1 MSPISFRA
9 FLRPASSSFSFSRRL
24 TPGPLALVLLGGL
37 SACDKPQPP
46 APKPAPVAQD
56 AGPAAPAVPPE
67 VTLLVTGGVGG
78 QLLPTGEGD
87 QLKGGAA
94 EILGR
99 WVAEE
104 KHCPTPLAEGQPECK
119 DAGTLVLSTGDN
131 WNGPALSSFFL
142 GETTS
147 AVMRRL
153 GYAAS
158 ALGNHELDFG
168 REQFLKNATIG
179 GFPFLA
185 ANLRVKDEALAKDFK
200 VPAFQVFERR
210 GLKVGVVGLAS
221 TKTVSAAMAGRAEG
235 LELIGYEEALT
246 AAVPQAQ
253 AAGADV
259 LVVVADACPSELQ
272 PIVEKHA
279 DWKLALVVG
288 GGRCAQ
294 PFETAKVGETA
305 IASISRGL
313 DKYLRAHITFD
324 AKKPAGQKV
333 SALDTKLIAV
343 PAGAGAPAP
352 DSQTA
357 QIINGFKQQLDQRLG
372 EQIGFSKK
380 GLKQDSKEM
389 VRWIAGSM
397 REVLGTDA
405 AVLNKKG
412 LRQDLP
418 PGPITLGS
426 IYSVLPFENSL
437 VIAKVK
443 GGDLAQQLANPEAVI
458 SGFTAA
464 GKNKFKDSKGKPLD
478 PKREYTVAT
487 VEYLYFGGDGF
498 GFDKLDA
505 EPTETGMAWQTPV
518 IDWTKQKGFTEAKP
532 LEKALP
538 K

>member
-9 FLRPASSSFSFSRRL
+9 FVPESSSSSSLRRRA
-24 TPGPLALVLLGGL
+24 PGALALALLGGL
-37 SACDKPQPP
+37 AACEKPTPP
-46 APKPAPVAQD
+46 PPPVQAPKD
-56 AGPAAPAVPPE
+56 AAPAAPVVPPE

-78 QLLPTGEGD
+78 QLLPVGEGE

-94 EILGR
+94 EILGQ

-104 KHCPTPLAEGQPECK
+104 KHCPTPLSQGQAECK
-119 DAGTLVLSTGDN
+119 DPGTLVLSTGDN
-131 WNGPALSSFFL
+131 WNGPAISSFFV

-158 ALGNHELDFG
+158 ALGNHELDYG
-168 REQFLKNATIG
+168 REQFTKNVAIG

-185 ANLRVKDEALAKDFK
+185 ANLKVKDAALAKDFQ

-221 TKTVSAAMAGRAEG
+221 GKTVTAAMAGRADG

-246 AAVPQAQ
+246 GAIPQAQ
-253 AAGADV
+253 SAGADV
-259 LVVVADACPSELQ
+259 LVVVADACPSELK
-272 PIVEKHA
+272 PLVEKHA
-279 DWKLALVVG
+279 DWKLTLVVG

-294 PFETAKVGETA
+294 PFETAKVGETS
-305 IASISRGL
+305 IVSISRGL
-313 DKYLRAHITFD
+313 DKYLRAHVTFD
-324 AKKPAGQKV
+324 PKKPAGQKV
-333 SALDTKLIAV
+333 TALDTKLIAV

-357 QIINGFKQQLDQRLG
+357 QIINGFKEQLDQRLG
-372 EQIGFSKK
+372 EQIGFTKK

-389 VRWIAGSM
+389 VRWITGSM
-397 REVLGTDA
+397 REILGTDA
-405 AVLNKKG
+405 VVINRKG
-412 LRQDLP
+412 LRQELP
-418 PGPITLGS
+418 AGPITLGS

-437 VIAKVK
+437 LITKIK
-443 GGDLAQQLANPEAVI
+443 GADLAKELANPEALI

-464 GKNKFKDSKGKPLD
+464 GKNKFKDSKGKALD
-478 PKREYTVAT
+478 PKKEYAVAT
-487 VEYLYFGGDGF
+487 IEYLYFGGDGF
-498 GFDKLDA
+498 GFEKLDA

-518 IDWTKQKGFTEAKP
+518 IDWTKKQGFTEAKP
-532 LEKALP
+532 LEKSLP